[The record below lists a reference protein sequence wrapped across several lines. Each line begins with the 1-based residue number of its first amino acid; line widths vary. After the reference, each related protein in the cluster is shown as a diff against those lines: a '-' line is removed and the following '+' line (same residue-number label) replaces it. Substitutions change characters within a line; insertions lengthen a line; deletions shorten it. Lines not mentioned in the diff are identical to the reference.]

1 MRGNRRGVIPA
12 FERIHELPR
21 RLKTTAHHD
30 RLLADHGQG
39 ILQQPCLVLDRRR
52 RRRHCVGIVLYDRV
66 KQCDVNQ
73 AWKSCVSAPMYCLGH
88 GQCWL
93 ALEVKLAGCASTHSC
108 HCTKHMSARRTCR
121 RREARRH
128 ERFAWRLSLSLVIHF
143 TSTSLI
149 LPFTPPTSREA
160 HHTLAGLQEHCHDSV
175 VSCRHDCPWSYS
187 YCFKPLMVKHE
198 GVCHRK
204 QAYLRSTVFNSISTS
219 RPQLMYSR
227 Y

>member
-39 ILQQPCLVLDRRR
+39 ILQQPRLVLNRWR
-52 RRRHCVGIVLYDRV
+52 RRRHSVRVALSSRV

-93 ALEVKLAGCASTHSC
+93 ALEVKLAGCAST
-108 HCTKHMSARRTCR
+108 KHMSARRTCR
-121 RREARRH
+121 RREACRH

-160 HHTLAGLQEHCHDSV
+160 HHTLAGLQEHCHDPV
-175 VSCRHDCPWSYS
+175 VSYCHDSSCSYS
-187 YCFKPLMVKHE
+187 
-198 GVCHRK
+198 
-204 QAYLRSTVFNSISTS
+204 
-219 RPQLMYSR
+219 
-227 Y
+227 